1 MTFGSTFG
9 RVFSPTFQSKSQA
22 AEVAS
27 SWWLSGGIDAANCV
41 AAYQPKGAASY
52 AASKVNLAN
61 PGMYDATEGTAP
73 DWDSTNGWK
82 GNGTS
87 QYLYVGVTPL
97 SSWTIAIRFSNRG
110 NRNEYYYSSGNI
122 NLQHVTV
129 PNLRNYWGNASGIS
143 YFQGTTPNGTLI
155 TTVISANRYARLNDI
170 APKIDSGTDKIGNGS
185 GDLFILSKNATT
197 GFAQIYIQAFAVYNV
212 NFTAAQVTALTTAM
226 NAL

>member
-87 QYLYVGVTPL
+87 QYLYVRVTPL

-122 NLQHVTV
+122 NLLHVTV

-143 YFQGTTPNGTLI
+143 YFQGATTNGTLI
-155 TTVISANRYARLNDI
+155 TTVISANRYARLNDN
-170 APKIDSGTDKIGNGS
+170 APNIDGGTDKIGNGS
-185 GDLFILSKNATT
+185 GDLFILSRNATT